1 MQSPHHPDTTNQA
14 GADLTFCN
22 PQHIYAIYAI
32 YSIYTPRV
40 RLDNTTAH
48 RQLFTSFVRGLGMCE
63 AHPLL
68 RWGGGVV
75 VWWGIQRIQCG
86 YTASCSQHFV
96 MLLDNW
102 HSWAA
107 GAGCRG
113 YCGQVRGSCSWWQV
127 VLMGQQSD
135 TTSEKLLLVVNIPES
150 SGSIFH
156 HRSIRGKYSLG
167 RGAGLPNK

>member
-1 MQSPHHPDTTNQA
+1 MGSSNQRYECRAHTTQTPPTRP
-14 GADLTFCN
+14 GLIL
-22 PQHIYAIYAI
+22 HSAIHSISTLSTISTQYLH
-32 YSIYTPRV
+32 SIYTPRV

-68 RWGGGVV
+68 RWGRCVV
-75 VWWGIQRIQCG
+75 WWWGIQRIQCG

-113 YCGQVRGSCSWWQV
+113 YCGQVRGSCGWWQV
-127 VLMGQQSD
+127 VLMGNNQIQPAR
-135 TTSEKLLLVVNIPES
+135 N
-150 SGSIFH
+150 FC
-156 HRSIRGKYSLG
+156 
-167 RGAGLPNK
+167 